1 MTAKIEAINE
11 LVKNLLILT
20 DDSKKDNTIKQKK
33 VKQEIEVK
41 PKKIKEE
48 VKEEPVVQVK
58 PKKVKEEVKEEPDVQ
73 VKPKK
78 VKQEIEVKEPV
89 VQVKPKK
96 VKEEIEVK
104 EPVVQVKP
112 KKVKETII
120 EEPVVQVK
128 QKKVK
133 QEIELKETPKKELSA
148 YHIFM
153 KEQMSILGAKSDKKN
168 PKELLKEVNILWNAK
183 KEKEES
189 SSYCSSNDTVIE
201 VKKKNQISAAMKKL
215 VWNKHIGEE
224 IGKSKCLCCKS
235 TYITQLSFHCG
246 HIIAESKGGDTIVS
260 NLMPICQNCNS
271 SMGTKNMND
280 FMKTLI

>member
-20 DDSKKDNTIKQKK
+20 DDSKKDIPIKTKK
-33 VKQEIEVK
+33 NKQEIEVK
-41 PKKIKEE
+41 PKKNEQESI
-48 VKEEPVVQVK
+48 VQVK
-58 PKKVKEEVKEEPDVQ
+58 PKKNEQESIVQ

-78 VKQEIEVKEPV
+78 VKQEIIVKEKDDSCKETLV
-89 VQVKPKK
+89 KDIEVKPKK
-96 VKEEIEVK
+96 VK
-104 EPVVQVKP
+104 
-112 KKVKETII
+112 
-120 EEPVVQVK
+120 
-128 QKKVK
+128 
-133 QEIELKETPKKELSA
+133 QEIIVKETPKKELSA

-153 KEQMSILGAKSDKKN
+153 KEQMGILKQTDDKIN
-168 PKELLKEVNILWNAK
+168 SKELLKKVNILWNAK
-183 KEKEES
+183 KEIDDNS
-189 SSYCSSNDTVIE
+189 SDCSSNDTIVKECE
-201 VKKKNQISAAMKKL
+201 VKKKIQISAAMKKL

-246 HIIAESKGGDTIVS
+246 HIVAESKGGNTIVS

-271 SMGTKNMND
+271 SMGSKNMND

>member
-20 DDSKKDNTIKQKK
+20 DDSKKDNTIKPKKVKQEIEVKQKKVKQEIIEEPVVQVKPKKVKEEPVVQVKQKK

-41 PKKIKEE
+41 
-48 VKEEPVVQVK
+48 EPVVQVK

-78 VKQEIEVKEPV
+78 VKETIIEEPV

-96 VKEEIEVK
+96 VKQEIEV
-104 EPVVQVKP
+104 
-112 KKVKETII
+112 
-120 EEPVVQVK
+120 
-128 QKKVK
+128 
-133 QEIELKETPKKELSA
+133 KETPKKELSA

-183 KEKEES
+183 KEKEDS
-189 SSYCSSNDTVIE
+189 SSDCSSNDTVIE
-201 VKKKNQISAAMKKL
+201 VKKKIPISAAMKKL

-280 FMKTLI
+280 FMKTLV

>member
-20 DDSKKDNTIKQKK
+20 DDSKKDNPIKQKK

-48 VKEEPVVQVK
+48 VIEDPKLDEFLRILQKKVKEEPVVQVK
-58 PKKVKEEVKEEPDVQ
+58 PKKVK
-73 VKPKK
+73 
-78 VKQEIEVKEPV
+78 QEIEV
-89 VQVKPKK
+89 
-96 VKEEIEVK
+96 
-104 EPVVQVKP
+104 
-112 KKVKETII
+112 
-120 EEPVVQVK
+120 
-128 QKKVK
+128 
-133 QEIELKETPKKELSA
+133 KETPKKELSA

-168 PKELLKEVNILWNAK
+168 SKELLKEVNILWNAK
-183 KEKEES
+183 KEKDDNS
-189 SSYCSSNDTVIE
+189 SDCSSNDTIVKECE
-201 VKKKNQISAAMKKL
+201 VKKKTPISAAIKKL

-235 TYITQLSFHCG
+235 SYITQLSFHCG
-246 HIIAESKGGDTIVS
+246 HIVAESKGGATIVS

-280 FMKTLI
+280 FMKTLV